1 MIYKTYV
8 IQPHATVSFSDLIRP
23 DLTLTF
29 YKSQTY
35 VVPSSSLDKHFDNVL
50 LPSYYWSSLATNQ
63 AKRADFE
70 LCPDLYLR
78 CSLFTNTVKICPEG
92 PP

>member
-1 MIYKTYV
+1 MSYNPMQQFHSVT
-8 IQPHATVSFSDLIRP
+8 SFDLASN
-23 DLTLTF
+23 LTLTF

-63 AKRADFE
+63 AKRDDFE

-78 CSLFTNTVKICPEG
+78 CSLFKKTFKICPEG
-92 PP
+92 TP